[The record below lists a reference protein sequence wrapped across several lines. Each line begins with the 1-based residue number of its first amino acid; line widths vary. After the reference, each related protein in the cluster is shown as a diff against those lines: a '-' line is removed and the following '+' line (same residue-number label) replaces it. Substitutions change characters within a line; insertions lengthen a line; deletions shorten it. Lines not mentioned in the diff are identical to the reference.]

1 VNACGAAILFGAAVG
16 IVACA
21 ETRRSLGEACLKNE
35 DCLSGICSDQQ
46 CASAPPLLD
55 AEAPAI
61 DAAPEAA
68 AVDAAPE
75 AAVDAAAPP
84 EAGEPPEAGDA
95 GAGEGGG

>member
-68 AVDAAPE
+68 AVDAA
-75 AAVDAAAPP
+75 APP